1 MEYLTY
7 LFWTMLSVF
16 VSYVAFIWIRYG
28 VQRSISDS
36 YYRLTEDPKMPPLL
50 AQSLFTLF
58 CWGFAFP
65 AMIIGLTLTDN
76 FLIFLAT
83 AGIMF
88 VGVAAAF
95 KGDKMTKEVH
105 MIGAYGGVLFSQLS
119 IAFDFHMYYV
129 NVIFIVGAVLLQIL
143 NIVKIKKVS
152 LVKNP
157 VWWQEILAFGAIIYV
172 FGIALH
178 KLGLL

>member
-1 MEYLTY
+1 MTYLTY
-7 LFWTMLSVF
+7 LFWGMLAVF

-50 AQSLFTLF
+50 AQSLFTFF

-65 AMIIGLTLTDN
+65 AMIVGLTLTDN

-83 AGIMF
+83 GGIMF
-88 VGVAAAF
+88 VGAAAAF
-95 KGDKMTKEVH
+95 KQSLTKEVH
-105 MIGAYGGVLFSQLS
+105 MIGAYGGVAFSQLS

-129 NVIFIVGAVLLQIL
+129 NVIFIIGALALQIL
-143 NIVKIKKVS
+143 SIKKIG

-157 VWWQEILAFGAIIYV
+157 VWWQEILAFGSIIFV
-172 FGIALH
+172 FGVALH